1 MIETVP
7 FFLLTSHADGTLGLR
22 CGLGR
27 VSGHKRPHR
36 AGGWFARGGKEK
48 TLCCLLVSRTVQLV
62 ICIPYLIHFF
72 KAGKIANHR
81 LTAMTGG

>member
-1 MIETVP
+1 MQMGHWDFAVDWGGYQGTNDHTGQEDG
-7 FFLLTSHADGTLGLR
+7 LLEEA
-22 CGLGR
+22 
-27 VSGHKRPHR
+27 K
-36 AGGWFARGGKEK
+36 KK